1 MYYNVLA
8 ITVVFVLVAKMTKLS
23 DYIVLRNWKGCVTGR
38 KGM

>member
-23 DYIVLRNWKGCVTGR
+23 DYIVLRN
-38 KGM
+38 